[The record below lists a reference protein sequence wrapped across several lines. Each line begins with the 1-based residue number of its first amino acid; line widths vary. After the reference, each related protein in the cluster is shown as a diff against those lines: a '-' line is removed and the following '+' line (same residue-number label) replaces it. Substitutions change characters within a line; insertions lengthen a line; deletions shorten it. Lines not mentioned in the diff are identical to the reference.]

1 MLASITLTL
10 GIRLDILAS
19 RAIAPSR
26 TSLVSAVA
34 PPFDALSNRRSS
46 FSSDAMGAYD
56 SAPPQNGALSYEEL
70 CALERQTDQL
80 YQKEMLSGVYDERRR
95 CFAITGGAKR
105 YSITSTCF
113 ALLAL
118 DAEPE
123 RWHSAAAGRASARLD
138 HLQVD
143 AVLEA
148 LLVAEWRESD
158 LYQAATIV
166 TALRLID
173 PRARTLR
180 ALPAVHWRV
189 ASAIETLI
197 DNRPMR
203 RNGRKQPVGAYLR
216 YCSARALMLLL
227 APPAEVEAASAAC
240 PVDAP
245 PGSCPSAAQLLASAH
260 PDAALPAARQG
271 GADARQEVRSC
282 HCSTGR
288 TALVRHSKTVHLYSP
303 LLSLPSGGRGG
314 APRARAVGRDGVRR
328 PLPPA
333 RLPCGVR

>member
-1 MLASITLTL
+1 MLSSITLTL

-19 RAIAPSR
+19 RTNAPSR
-26 TSLVSAVA
+26 ASVAVAAA
-34 PPFDALSNRRSS
+34 PPFDALSNRRTS

-56 SAPPQNGALSYEEL
+56 GAPPQNGALSYEEL
-70 CALERQTDQL
+70 VALEKQTDAL

-123 RWHSAAAGRASARLD
+123 QWHSAAAGRASARLD

-158 LYQAATIV
+158 LYQATSIV

-173 PRARTLR
+173 PHARTLR

-240 PVDAP
+240 PADAP
-245 PGSCPSAAQLLASAH
+245 PGSCPPAASLLASAH
-260 PDAALPAARQG
+260 PDAALPA
-271 GADARQEVRSC
+271 ARQEVRSC

-288 TALVRHSKTVHLYSP
+288 TALVRHSKTVHTYSS

-314 APRARAVGRDGVRR
+314 APRARALGGDGVRR

-333 RLPCGVR
+333 RLPRGVG